1 LVDKDQDVSVLSTES
16 SSTIDVDHLDADS
29 HCELEAINH
38 LVEHFEYTLQSA
50 GADTDL
56 IKPEFESLL
65 SYAGHFIQVS
75 TVDYQS
81 VWWQI
86 SNCNKWTDLLIL
98 VQLLFALP
106 ASNGK
111 IERVFFPVKCH

>member
-1 LVDKDQDVSVLSTES
+1 MVDKDQDVSVLSTES

-38 LVEHFEYTLQSA
+38 LVERFEYTLQSA

-65 SYAGHFIQVS
+65 VTLFSYQQLTTNLYGGRS
-75 TVDYQS
+75 LTVTSGLIYLYLF
-81 VWWQI
+81 
-86 SNCNKWTDLLIL
+86 NCFLLC
-98 VQLLFALP
+98 QP
-106 ASNGK
+106 PM
-111 IERVFFPVKCH
+111 ER